1 MIAIELTCSLIN
13 VSYYNIKNESKKKAK
28 FQMQKTYYTN
38 DIYYTNPSNLLSHEK
53 RYDNVKVIANVEI

>member
-28 FQMQKTYYTN
+28 FQMQKIYYTN
-38 DIYYTNPSNLLSHEK
+38 DIYYTNASNLLSHEK

>member
-1 MIAIELTCSLIN
+1 
-13 VSYYNIKNESKKKAK
+13 
-28 FQMQKTYYTN
+28 MQKIYYTN

>member
-28 FQMQKTYYTN
+28 FQMQKIYYTN
-38 DIYYTNPSNLLSHEK
+38 DICYTNPSNLLSHEK